1 MLKFFSILASFL
13 IIVGAIGS
21 FLTYDSNEIN
31 AMDVSKSVAI
41 ARVDSIK
48 ISTISTDVKII
59 KSTTAKEATVKL
71 TGNAKAS
78 QQPNLT
84 VEVKD
89 HELVIEAE
97 PSSGNKWFSV
107 EFNFYSPTMELLVI
121 LPEKY
126 FDNLEIDTVSGDIL
140 ATDVEAANTV
150 ISSVSGDITV
160 ENNVKEISIDTDS
173 GDVALITPRITDDI
187 DITTISG
194 DVDINVEIEPTDVS
208 FSIDTLSGDVNLF
221 NKYMEDAKIGNGST
235 QVNIETT
242 SGDIEV
248 TSDQ

>member
-13 IIVGAIGS
+13 IVVGAIGS
-21 FLTYDSNEIN
+21 FLTYSKEIN
-31 AMDVSKSVAI
+31 AMDVSKSVAV
-41 ARVDSIK
+41 AKVDSIK

-59 KSTTAKEATVKL
+59 RSNTAKEATVKL
-71 TGNAKAS
+71 TGDAKAS
-78 QQPNLT
+78 QQPNLS

-89 HELVIEAE
+89 RELVIETE
-97 PSSGNKWFSV
+97 PSSGNKWFNV

-126 FDNLEIDTVSGDIL
+126 FENLEIDTVSGDVV
-140 ATDVEAANTV
+140 ASDVEAANSV

-160 ENNVKEISIDTDS
+160 DNNVKEISIDTDS

-187 DITTISG
+187 DITTLSG
-194 DVDINVEIEPTDVS
+194 DVDIKVAIEPTDVS

-221 NKYMEDAKIGNGST
+221 DKYAEDAKLGNGST
-235 QVNIETT
+235 QVTIETT

-248 TSDQ
+248 TSNQ